1 MIARSVPA
9 PANHHRGSYTSP
21 ALATASYPF
30 VDLPPGNT
38 LRRKLFPSSKF
49 YNRPLYFSETMR
61 YNEVNDKLEFVF
73 AFILGILSVVL
84 KKKHTQFPDFRVGYH
99 NKKIMENKENWDYAN
114 NVAGNLCALFAVI
127 GIIVSVILYLLKAN
141 MNITIIIFFIYTIAA
156 ILAILVLP
164 VKLIKK

>member
-1 MIARSVPA
+1 MGKII
-9 PANHHRGSYTSP
+9 
-21 ALATASYPF
+21 LIM
-30 VDLPPGNT
+30 
-38 LRRKLFPSSKF
+38 
-49 YNRPLYFSETMR
+49 LYI
-61 YNEVNDKLEFVF
+61 VF

-141 MNITIIIFFIYTIAA
+141 MNITIIFFIYTIAA